1 MKGIYSILQYRR
13 RTALP
18 HELKAAGE
26 VRREPNLAKSSCS
39 ALQEAWVAPSPGE
52 GTQDSSNSQEMS
64 DSVGFS
70 SPGGCVG
77 MPICLYISVSAFACM
92 NACMCTVVWLS
103 RVKRG
108 VCVQTG
114 M

>member
-26 VRREPNLAKSSCS
+26 VRREPNLARSSCS
-39 ALQEAWVAPSPGE
+39 APQEAWVAPSLGE

-70 SPGGCVG
+70 SPGGFAG
-77 MPICLYISVSAFACM
+77 ASICLRIYVVF
-92 NACMCTVVWLS
+92 ACMCTIVWLS
-103 RVKRG
+103 NVKMGLCRLACT
-108 VCVQTG
+108 VS
-114 M
+114 